1 MSTVLQNCRFFW
13 FSFLVHRFRLIS
25 IVSCFFA
32 FNSVQAGLQIYGLF
46 IYGFNDYFYLR
57 THLLCFCAFVW
68 GVQSL
73 GRILGHF
80 RFLWLYFAL
89 LSEKND
95 RNRTS
100 DLSNHF
106 VSLFVFQSVND
117 VAGIESLDPH
127 WFNIILSMEERSG
140 TLQTPSNWFFWVQ
153 GPIPWQA
160 SCRPKKQI

>member
-1 MSTVLQNCRFFW
+1 MSPVLQNCRFFW

-25 IVSCFFA
+25 IVSCFA

-106 VSLFVFQSVND
+106 VCLFVFQMEMMLLVSNHSTLI
-117 VAGIESLDPH
+117 GLTLFCT
-127 WFNIILSMEERSG
+127 WRNIQVLLG
-140 TLQTPSNWFFWVQ
+140 PGSNPLTSFL
-153 GPIPWQA
+153 
-160 SCRPKKQI
+160 